1 MKKTILA
8 LAVLTAA
15 ALVLG
20 GCFRKHIESAPPV
33 RQPAKQA
40 ETAPPP
46 VIEETYVVGD
56 EKPLDEPID
65 EVYEVDAAK
74 QAGTKPPAVGE
85 DDLAEEPLP
94 DADQLKREAEAAAA
108 QGTPPAVEPPAQQ
121 AVEPTVKADAKP
133 AASTVAEPAPVR
145 TPTNPEDEIV
155 GIGDVAGTDGAT
167 RADTPAATPAVAAGG
182 PYYVQ
187 VGAFSDEK
195 NANRALQRLIADG
208 YKGSV
213 MVKTDEGLFRVQAGS
228 FPDEA
233 TAGAALDKL
242 RTDYPKGFVLKKP

>member
-1 MKKTILA
+1 MKKSILA
-8 LAVLTAA
+8 LVMLAA
-15 ALVLG
+15 TALVLG

-33 RQPAKQA
+33 KQPARQSQA
-40 ETAPPP
+40 AEPP
-46 VIEETYVVGD
+46 VIEETYVVGE
-56 EKPLDEPID
+56 EKPLDAPID

-74 QAGTKPPAVGE
+74 QAGTGGPAVGE
-85 DDLAEEPLP
+85 ADLAEEPLP
-94 DADQLKREAEAAAA
+94 DADQLKHEAETAAA
-108 QGTPPAVEPPAQQ
+108 QGTPPAT
-121 AVEPTVKADAKP
+121 EPTVKPTAKT
-133 AASTVAEPAPVR
+133 TVSAAEPAPVR
-145 TPTNPEDEIV
+145 APANPEDEIV
-155 GIGDVAGTDGAT
+155 GIGDEGDMPGAT
-167 RADTPAATPAVAAGG
+167 RADTPAAAPTMAAGG

-195 NANRALQRLIADG
+195 NANRALERLIADG

-213 MVKTDEGLFRVQAGS
+213 VVKTDEGLFRVQAGS

>member
-1 MKKTILA
+1 MKKSILA

-33 RQPAKQA
+33 KQPARQVEA
-40 ETAPPP
+40 TEPP
-46 VIEETYVVGD
+46 VIEETHVVGE
-56 EKPLDEPID
+56 EKPLDAPID

-74 QAGTKPPAVGE
+74 QAGTKPPSVGE
-85 DDLAEEPLP
+85 TTLAEEPLP
-94 DADQLKREAEAAAA
+94 DADQLKREAESAAA
-108 QGTPPAVEPPAQQ
+108 QGTPPAAEQ
-121 AVEPTVKADAKP
+121 AAKP
-133 AASTVAEPAPVR
+133 AASAEAKR
-145 TPTNPEDEIV
+145 TPVQAPADPEDEIV
-155 GIGDVAGTDGAT
+155 GIGDEAEMPGAT
-167 RADTPAATPAVAAGG
+167 RTAAPTAAPAMAAPG

-187 VGAFSDEK
+187 VGAFSDQE
-195 NANRALQRLIADG
+195 NANRALKRLIADG

-233 TAGAALDKL
+233 TAGAALDRLK
-242 RTDYPKGFVLKKP
+242 TDYPKGFVLKKP